1 MIGKIKGSLEFKGT
15 HQALIDVNG
24 LCYEVEVPIST
35 AFDLP
40 NIGEPVSLYT
50 HFVVREDAQLLYG
63 FKSVADRDTF
73 RILIKVNGVG
83 PKLGIAILSGLSARD
98 LQQCVQFEDVSAL
111 VKLPGIGKKTA
122 ERLLIELRDKLSPID
137 GNVGDGAES
146 VSNIGAASPQQ
157 SVESE
162 AEEALIALGYKPAD
176 AAKLVKKQ
184 YVDGMGVE
192 GLLKAALKSLN

>member
-1 MIGKIKGSLEFKGT
+1 MIGKIKGLLESKNT

-24 LCYEVEVPIST
+24 LCYELEVPIRT

-40 NIGEPVSLYT
+40 EKGEAVELYT

-63 FKSVADRDTF
+63 FNSYIDRDTF

-98 LQQCVQFEDVSAL
+98 LQTCVDHEDVSAL

-122 ERLLIELRDKLSPID
+122 ERLLIELRDKLKIAPEA
-137 GNVGDGAES
+137 GV
-146 VSNIGAASPQQ
+146 ASGVALPLEVA
-157 SVESE
+157 STSGVEDE
-162 AEEALIALGYKPAD
+162 AEAALVALGYKPAD
-176 AAKLVKKQ
+176 ASKLVKKHCS
-184 YVDGMGVE
+184 DGMSVQE
-192 GLLKAALKSLN
+192 LIKATLRSLS

>member
-1 MIGKIKGSLEFKGT
+1 MIGKIKGLLEFKNS

-24 LCYEVEVPIST
+24 LCYELEVPIST

-40 NIGEPVSLYT
+40 EKGEVVELYT

-63 FKSVADRDTF
+63 FNSSIDRDTF

-98 LQQCVQFEDVSAL
+98 LQACVDHEDVSAL

-122 ERLLIELRDKLSPID
+122 ERLLIELRDKLKIAPEAGVTVGSPLPLEI
-137 GNVGDGAES
+137 
-146 VSNIGAASPQQ
+146 VSSNGI
-157 SVESE
+157 EDE
-162 AEEALIALGYKPAD
+162 AEAALVALGYKPAD
-176 AAKLVKKQ
+176 ASKLVKKH
-184 YVDGMGVE
+184 YSDGMSVQE
-192 GLLKAALKSLN
+192 LIKSTLRSLS

>member
-1 MIGKIKGSLEFKGT
+1 MIGKIKGLLEAKTT

-24 LCYEVEVPIST
+24 LCYELEVPIST

-40 NIGEPVSLYT
+40 EKGEVVELYT

-63 FKSVADRDTF
+63 FNSNLDRDTF

-98 LQQCVQFEDVSAL
+98 LQSCVDQEDVSAL

-122 ERLLIELRDKLSPID
+122 ERLLIELRDKLKIVPEA
-137 GNVGDGAES
+137 VL
-146 VSNIGAASPQQ
+146 AADVALPLEIAGS
-157 SVESE
+157 SGIEDE
-162 AEEALIALGYKPAD
+162 AEAALVALGYKPAD
-176 AAKLVKKQ
+176 AAKLVKKH
-184 YVDGMGVE
+184 YADGMSVQD
-192 GLLKAALKSLN
+192 LIK